1 MSGHSIVRLLCHVTI
16 LSTSASCLAAVLVAR
31 VAAAGRGGVGAV
43 VLVTCTNIFKIYF
56 HNFMKYLFGC
66 GSGHLLCF
74 GSEARWWSSHC
85 PGHHLTSGGH
95 LVACQ
100 RSTCSWGSACGF
112 AVSGWGSIVATQLLL
127 VRFPCSS
134 GHPVTFWLSL
144 FNFVSICIFIAVT
157 L

>member
-1 MSGHSIVRLLCHVTI
+1 MQCHVTI
-16 LSTSASCLAAVLVAR
+16 ISTSASCLAAVLVAR

-43 VLVTCTNIFKIYF
+43 VLVTCTDIFRI
-56 HNFMKYLFGC
+56 MKYMFGR
-66 GSGHLLCF
+66 GSGHLLCC

-100 RSTCSWGSACGF
+100 RSTCSWGSACSS
-112 AVSGWGSIVATQLLL
+112 AVSGGGSIVTAQLLL
-127 VRFPCSS
+127 VRLPCSFS
-134 GHPVTFWLSL
+134 SIGHPVPFWLSL
-144 FNFVSICIFIAVT
+144 FNFVSLCIFMAVT